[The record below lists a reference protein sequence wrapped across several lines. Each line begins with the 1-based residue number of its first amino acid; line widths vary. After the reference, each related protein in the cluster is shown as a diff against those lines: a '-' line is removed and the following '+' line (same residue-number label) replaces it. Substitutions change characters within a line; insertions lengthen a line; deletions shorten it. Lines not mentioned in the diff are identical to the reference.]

1 MLKAAIDLVLVD
13 LFTVNAWPSILEK
26 DHSAREALLNAAID
40 LGYTDLV
47 TRLKE
52 DVPEYAKTLGGIVC
66 PFLHL
71 LCFTDAFL
79 LILK

>member
-1 MLKAAIDLVLVD
+1 MHGPASLKKAIQ
-13 LFTVNAWPSILEK
+13 
-26 DHSAREALLNAAID
+26 ALLNAAID

-47 TRLKE
+47 TRWKE
-52 DVPEYAKTLGGIVC
+52 DVPEYAKTIGGIAC
-66 PFLHL
+66 PFLRL